1 MHACI
6 LSSHAF
12 GQGVDMQISYK
23 AGLLTA
29 SFGRFCARLTGNSLK
44 EFNRGLTHTP
54 QEPLAVDHHIV
65 EDPIDN
71 EIQQAMD
78 VEYYD
83 ENNNRVYPKV
93 VSQGEV

>member
-1 MHACI
+1 MN
-6 LSSHAF
+6 
-12 GQGVDMQISYK
+12 ISYR

-29 SFGRFCARLTGNSLK
+29 SFGRFCGRLAGNSIQ

-54 QEPLAVDHHIV
+54 QEPLAVDHHIISD
-65 EDPIDN
+65 EECEQLNKDI
-71 EIQQAMD
+71 EQAMAVD

>member
-1 MHACI
+1 MN
-6 LSSHAF
+6 
-12 GQGVDMQISYK
+12 ISYR

-29 SFGRFCARLTGNSLK
+29 SFGRFCGRLAGNSIQ